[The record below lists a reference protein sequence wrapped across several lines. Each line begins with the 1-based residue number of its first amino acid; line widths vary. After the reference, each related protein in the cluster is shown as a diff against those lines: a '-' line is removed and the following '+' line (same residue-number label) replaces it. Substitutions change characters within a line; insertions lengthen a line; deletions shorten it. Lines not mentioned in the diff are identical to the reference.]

1 MAQARN
7 SSADKKSPSYFDGRH
22 RFRGEAGVHDRV
34 TSTAGSGLFL
44 FLGSNLE
51 TTPARRSRRTG
62 RDLTIQQSVC
72 GSLRMTLRNYRSS
85 ITRHSAHQTHFGGS
99 SAGRLVRRQDERW
112 TSELQKRSSARA
124 ILSLLWPARP
134 WRPSSRRL
142 PEPFPWPGLRRP
154 SAVSDRSRRPEA
166 SSPVRSFPS
175 PQPPPS
181 SREKGLPAVFRPKV
195 NSL

>member
-22 RFRGEAGVHDRV
+22 RFRGEAGVPDRV

-62 RDLTIQQSVC
+62 RDLTIQQSVR

-85 ITRHSAHQTHFGGS
+85 ITGHSS
-99 SAGRLVRRQDERW
+99 NSLRRLLGCAIVIFASEEFLKKSYRSIALEHEVRDISVM
-112 TSELQKRSSARA
+112 TPILLKVRSVL
-124 ILSLLWPARP
+124 IKVKKEHRP
-134 WRPSSRRL
+134 PRKWRPVAKARL
-142 PEPFPWPGLRRP
+142 ARTGT
-154 SAVSDRSRRPEA
+154 
-166 SSPVRSFPS
+166 
-175 PQPPPS
+175 
-181 SREKGLPAVFRPKV
+181 
-195 NSL
+195 